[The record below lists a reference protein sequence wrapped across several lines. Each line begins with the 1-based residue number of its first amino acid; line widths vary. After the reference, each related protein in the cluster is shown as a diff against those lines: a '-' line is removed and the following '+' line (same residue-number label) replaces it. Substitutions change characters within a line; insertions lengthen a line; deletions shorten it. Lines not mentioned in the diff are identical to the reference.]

1 MDRFA
6 IFVDAGY
13 LLAAG
18 GALCCGTTKRESL
31 ACDYRQLVA
40 HLTRWAAGQCG
51 LQLLRVYWYDA
62 ARNAQP
68 TTDHLLVADLPD
80 VKLRLG
86 RLSGSEQKG
95 VDSLIVRDFIT
106 LARERAM
113 VTAFLVGGDEDLR
126 EGVAY
131 AQDFG
136 VRVSVVGV
144 QGAEANQA
152 QTLVREADE
161 HIVLPRAFWEPWFQ
175 RREPLWIP
183 EGPPAEAETAYA
195 VGLDIARGWL
205 AAVSPAEAAS
215 VVANRPVVP
224 RNVDVLL
231 LRGGS
236 DRLKSVDLDEP
247 TRHELRRG
255 FWDGLLQAQAPAGA

>member
-18 GALCCGTTKRESL
+18 GALCCGTTRREASS
-31 ACDYRQLVA
+31 CDFRALVP
-40 HLTRWAAGQCG
+40 HLIAWAADQCR
-51 LQLLRVYWYDA
+51 LPVLRVYWYDA
-62 ARNAQP
+62 ARNALP
-68 TTDHLLVADLPD
+68 TTDHLLVADVPN

-86 RLSGSEQKG
+86 RLSGTEQKG

-113 VTAFLVGGDEDLR
+113 TTAFLVGGDEDLR

-152 QTLVREADE
+152 QSLLREADE
-161 HIVLPRAFWEPWFQ
+161 HIVLPKAFWEPWFQ
-175 RREPLWIP
+175 RRDPLWP
-183 EGPPAEAETAYA
+183 VDGAQVLAYDSAYA
-195 VGLDIARGWL
+195 VGLEIARTWL
-205 AAVSPAEAAS
+205 VSVSPAEAS
-215 VVANRPVVP
+215 LVWSNRPVVP

-231 LRGGS
+231 LRVGS
-236 DRLKSVDLDEP
+236 DRLKSVELDEA

-255 FWDGLLQAQAPAGA
+255 FWDGLQATESP

>member
-6 IFVDAGY
+6 MFVDAGY

-18 GALCCGTTKRESL
+18 GALCCGTTRRESL
-31 ACDYRQLVA
+31 NCEYGTLVA
-40 HLTRWAAGQCG
+40 HLIGWASEQCG
-51 LQLLRVYWYDA
+51 LPLLRVYWYDA

-68 TTDHLLVADLPD
+68 TTDQLLVADVPN

-86 RLSGSEQKG
+86 RLAGSEQKG
-95 VDSLIVRDFIT
+95 VDSLIVRDFMT

-113 VTAFLVGGDEDLR
+113 TTAFLVGGDEDLR

-136 VRVSVVGV
+136 VRVSVIGV

-152 QTLVREADE
+152 PSLLREADE
-161 HIVLPRAFWEPWFQ
+161 HIVLPKGFWEPWFQ
-175 RREPLWIP
+175 RRDPLWL
-183 EGPPAEAETAYA
+183 AEAVQTSPCDSAYA
-195 VGLDIARGWL
+195 VGLDIARAWVGT
-205 AAVSPAEAAS
+205 VSTAEAAS
-215 VVANRPVVP
+215 VWSNRPVVP

-231 LRGGS
+231 LRVGS
-236 DRLKSVDLDEP
+236 DRLKCVELEEP

-255 FWDGLLQAQAPAGA
+255 FWDGLQNVQAL